1 MRFAL
6 IADIHNGPAGMHNG
20 VEQKLGSYAE
30 ELLAGFVEEMDSEFH
45 PEFVA
50 QLGDA
55 IEDADTIADSAHY
68 ASAMALLNGLDAPH
82 YDVIGNHDRARIP
95 EGELLG
101 LAGIERAYYSFTHG
115 AYRFIV
121 LDTALDAACR
131 PTVSPEQLSWLEEEL
146 SNSDA
151 NTVVLSHACLADQ
164 DLAGNVWFSGWEEGA
179 LVGNRAEV
187 REALRLGNVRA
198 AFCGHVHWNRMDVHD
213 GIPYF
218 SLQSLVEN
226 ARGDGVPAGA
236 YAVVDIDSDSVG
248 VRVHGIDPVEYSYP
262 WSTPSS

>member
-20 VEQKLGSYAE
+20 IEQKLGSYAE

-55 IEDADTIADSAHY
+55 IEDADIIADSAHY
-68 ASAMALLNGLDAPH
+68 ASVMALLDGLDAQS
-82 YDVIGNHDRARIP
+82 YNVVGNHDRARIP

-101 LAGIERAYYSFTHG
+101 LAGLTRTYYSFTHG

-131 PTVSPEQLSWLEEEL
+131 PMVSSEQLSWLEQEL
-146 SNSDA
+146 SSSDA
-151 NTVVLSHACLADQ
+151 DTVVLSHACLADQ
-164 DLAGNVWFSGWEEGA
+164 DLSGNVWFSCWEEGA
-179 LVGNRAEV
+179 LVGNRVEV

-198 AFCGHVHWNRMDVHD
+198 AFCGHVHWNRMDVHE

-226 ARGDGVPAGA
+226 AAGDDVPAGA
-236 YAVVDIDSDSVG
+236 YALVELDADGVS
-248 VRVHGIDPVEYSYP
+248 VRVRGIEPAEYSYP
-262 WSTPSS
+262 

>member
-6 IADIHNGPAGMHNG
+6 IADIHNGPVGMHNG
-20 VEQKLGSYAE
+20 VEQKLGSHAE
-30 ELLAGFVEEMDSEFH
+30 GLLRNLVDEMNRKVYPAFV
-45 PEFVA
+45 V

-55 IEDADTIADSAHY
+55 IEDTNTIADSMNY
-68 ASAMALLNGLDAPH
+68 AGTMAILDGLDAPH
-82 YDVIGNHDRARIP
+82 YNVVGNHDRARIP

-101 LAGIERAYYSFTHG
+101 LAGLTRTYYSFTHG

-121 LDTALDAACR
+121 LDTALDAARR

-146 SNSDA
+146 SSSDA
-151 NTVVLSHACLADQ
+151 DTVVLSHACLADQ

-226 ARGDGVPAGA
+226 VLGDGVPAGA
-236 YAVVDIDSDSVG
+236 YAIVELDEDSVR
-248 VRVHGIDPVEYSYP
+248 VRVRGTEPVEYSYP
-262 WSTPSS
+262 

>member
-6 IADIHNGPAGMHNG
+6 IADIHNGPVATHRG

-45 PEFVA
+45 PEFVV

-55 IEDADTIADSAHY
+55 IEDADPLADSAHY
-68 ASAMALLNGLDAPH
+68 ASAMALLDGLDAPYH
-82 YDVIGNHDRARIP
+82 NVIGNHDRARIP

-101 LAGIERAYYSFTHG
+101 LAGIERAYYSFTYG

-131 PTVSPEQLSWLEEEL
+131 PMVSPEQLPWFEREL
-146 SNSDA
+146 SSSDA
-151 NTVVLSHACLADQ
+151 DTVVLSHACLADQ
-164 DLAGNVWFSGWEEGA
+164 DLAGNVWFSGREERA

-226 ARGDGVPAGA
+226 VNGDGVPAGA
-236 YAVVDIDSDSVG
+236 YALVEVDEDSVS
-248 VRVHGIDPVEYSYP
+248 VRIRGTEPVEYSYP
-262 WSTPSS
+262 